1 MVESTISMTMKR
13 IHRPEDKQ
21 VSQIIAAA
29 RRDPQKFGELYAL
42 YAQPVYRYL
51 YSRIGSV
58 PEAEDVTAQTFL
70 AALEHFPKYQ
80 HDGYFASWLFSIARN
95 KTMDFFRQRRNETSL
110 DETEIVAEDSNLLQ
124 QIIKTERIIALSKL
138 IRSLSFDE
146 QELIRLRYVADL
158 RFAEIGH
165 LLNQKEDTVK
175 KTLYRLLARLKA
187 QTDTEYPMENSH
199 V

>member
-1 MVESTISMTMKR
+1 MVESTMSISLKR
-13 IHRPEDKQ
+13 MHRPEEYQ

-58 PEAEDVTAQTFL
+58 TEAEDVTAQTFL
-70 AALEHFPKYQ
+70 SALEHFPKYR
-80 HDGYFASWLFSIARN
+80 HDGYFASWLFSIARS
-95 KTMDFFRQRRNETSL
+95 KSMDFFRLRRNDAPL
-110 DETEIVAEDSNLLQ
+110 DEIERVAVDSNLLQ
-124 QIIKTERIIALSKL
+124 QVINAERVIALSKL
-138 IRSLSFDE
+138 IYTLSFDE

-158 RFAEIGH
+158 RFAEIGR
-165 LLNQKEDTVK
+165 LLNQKEGTVK
-175 KTLYRLLARLKA
+175 KTLYRLLARLKD
-187 QTDTEYPMENSH
+187 QLENSH